1 MLTWRWCNGFGI
13 GDDSP
18 NTVGSDC
25 DLSEDFVMLELI
37 GFIALAYLAFRFLPA
52 VLEAGFKFAV
62 ICLGLV
68 AFIMLIGFFTQ
79 GLTNL
84 F

>member
-1 MLTWRWCNGFGI
+1 
-13 GDDSP
+13 
-18 NTVGSDC
+18 
-25 DLSEDFVMLELI
+25 MLELI
-37 GFIALAYLAFRFLPA
+37 GFIALAYLAFKFLPA

-79 GLTNL
+79 GLTSL